1 MKTNRISGLIAAAVL
16 LSLCCL
22 LLVGCQSSAASQ
34 TQPTM
39 PNLQP
44 SPTVIG
50 MLQDSNTVGERTIT
64 IDAAAPKVEDTV
76 YSAVLMRDE
85 EGAHSLADELI
96 LSRFDQVEQMDTFDW
111 LVYRNNESVRASFHI
126 AQDNWTTGY
135 VDYEYDQE
143 GELLDS
149 GWKMFSDYIT
159 PLIPKGS
166 THTPNSAA
174 QIACEFFDAHSQTM
188 TFKAYNVLAKDP
200 IGNEPAGF
208 YEVYVQ
214 GCYRGIPISRNADY
228 PQRPI
233 TANAYIGNNG
243 MFSFQGLFLLKEAS
257 VQEVHQLSDVDSAMQ
272 HLCSNFYLLTNL
284 LDIRIDTV
292 ELQYFASA
300 KADGSYELR
309 PVWVF
314 KGSGKNE
321 GADHRNG
328 VEFIYF
334 ADDGTFCGVFAT
346 GVIM

>member
-1 MKTNRISGLIAAAVL
+1 MKTNRISEFIAAAVL

-22 LLVGCQSSAASQ
+22 LLVGCQSGAASQ

-39 PNLQP
+39 PNPQP

-50 MLQDSNTVGERTIT
+50 MLQDSNTIGEKSIT
-64 IDAAAPKVEDTV
+64 IHASAPKVEDTI
-76 YSAVLMRDE
+76 YSATLMRDE
-85 EGAHSLADELI
+85 EGAHSLADELL

-111 LVYRNNESVRASFHI
+111 LVYRDSESIRASFHSS
-126 AQDNWTTGY
+126 QDSWTTGY
-135 VDYEYDQE
+135 VDYERDQE
-143 GELLDS
+143 GKLLDD

-159 PLIPKGS
+159 SLIPKGS
-166 THTPNSAA
+166 THTPDSAA
-174 QIACEFFDAHSQTM
+174 QLACEFFDAHSQAV
-188 TFKAYNVLAKDP
+188 TFKAYNILAMDP
-200 IGNEPAGF
+200 VGSASAGY

-233 TANAYIGNNG
+233 TANAYIGNKG

-257 VQEVHQLSDVDSAMQ
+257 VQEIHQLSSVESAMQ
-272 HLCSNFYLLTNL
+272 HLCSNFHLLTNL

-309 PVWVF
+309 PAWVF

-321 GADHRNG
+321 GADHRTG
-328 VEFIYF
+328 LEFMYF
-334 ADDGTFCGVFAT
+334 ADDGAFCGVFVT
-346 GVIM
+346 NVIM

>member
-1 MKTNRISGLIAAAVL
+1 MKTNSISGFIAAAVL

-39 PNLQP
+39 PNPQP

-50 MLQDSNTVGERTIT
+50 MLQDSNAIGEKSIT
-64 IDAAAPKVEDTV
+64 IHAAMPKVEETI
-76 YSAVLMRDE
+76 YSTTLIRDE
-85 EGAHSLADELI
+85 EGAHSLVNELI
-96 LSRFDQVEQMDTFDW
+96 LSRFDQAEQRDTFDW
-111 LVYRNNESVRASFHI
+111 LVYGENDRICASFHI
-126 AQDNWTTGY
+126 APDNWATVY
-135 VDYEYDQE
+135 VNYDYDQE
-143 GELLDS
+143 GKLLDD

-159 PLIPKGS
+159 PMIPKGS
-166 THTPNSAA
+166 THTPDSAA
-174 QIACEFFDAHSQTM
+174 QIACEFFDAHNQAV
-188 TFKAYNVLAKDP
+188 TFKAYNILAMDP
-200 IGNEPAGF
+200 VGSAHAGY

-257 VQEVHQLSDVDSAMQ
+257 VQEVHQLSDVESAMQ
-272 HLCSNFYLLTNL
+272 HLCDNFHLLTNL
-284 LDIRIDTV
+284 VDIRIDAV

-328 VEFIYF
+328 VEFMYF